1 VLIGREKTDIADI
14 DMVVGW
20 KLQSAAGTVVGEKE
34 RENWRDVS
42 ESEIQLDDHCN
53 QLNGEK

>member
-1 VLIGREKTDIADI
+1 VLIGREKADIADI
-14 DMVVGW
+14 DMFVGW
-20 KLQSAAGTVVGEKE
+20 KLQSAAGTVVGENE